1 MFKDLN
7 IKCPFGNEVLCKP
20 LEIFVGKKSHLPL
33 NPGSNRQD
41 FQNAH
46 WRNGCPL
53 LRDGKLHFV
62 HQYLQKALVSLDSG
76 SSGWVMGN
84 YLYKKNHRDNVV

>member
-53 LRDGKLHFV
+53 LTDGET
-62 HQYLQKALVSLDSG
+62 ALCSSIFAK
-76 SSGWVMGN
+76 SSGIPRFRQFWMG
-84 YLYKKNHRDNVV
+84 HG